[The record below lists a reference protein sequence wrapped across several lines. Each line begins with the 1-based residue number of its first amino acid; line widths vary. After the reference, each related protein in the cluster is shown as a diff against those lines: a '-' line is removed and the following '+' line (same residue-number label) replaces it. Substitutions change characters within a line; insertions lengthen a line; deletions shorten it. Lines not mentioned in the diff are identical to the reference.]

1 MGDSMAS
8 TDSAR
13 ERLCGMCVQQV
24 IYCKH
29 NKDVFFILWFGF
41 GFIGFGWAR
50 GTGDLL
56 YIHFVLV
63 GIYVWLGVFG
73 FGPLCLLL
81 CSFSVGGGVAASCFG
96 SDGRSGCL
104 AGY

>member
-13 ERLCGMCVQQV
+13 ERLCGMCVRQV

-29 NKDVFFILWFGF
+29 NKDVFFILGFGF

-50 GTGDLL
+50 GIGDLWF
-56 YIHFVLV
+56 YFIFFLV
-63 GIYVWLGVFG
+63 FM
-73 FGPLCLLL
+73 
-81 CSFSVGGGVAASCFG
+81 FG
-96 SDGRSGCL
+96 SSAFRRL
-104 AGY
+104 

>member
-13 ERLCGMCVQQV
+13 ERLCGMCVRQV

-29 NKDVFFILWFGF
+29 NKDVFFILGFGF

-50 GTGDLL
+50 GIGDLWFYFIFFFGVYVLLGLCVCFCCVFSCREWL
-56 YIHFVLV
+56 YVVLLW
-63 GIYVWLGVFG
+63 I
-73 FGPLCLLL
+73 
-81 CSFSVGGGVAASCFG
+81 
-96 SDGRSGCL
+96 
-104 AGY
+104 